1 MKRLKTLALTP
12 ILIHC
17 FISYTIAQEKVEKEE
32 SIQKSE
38 VNSRALNFVEA
49 ANFSKKVRW
58 YKEYG
63 ISKESL
69 EAKVKFKRH
78 WYSIEFDSDGNLE
91 DIEQVVKFRKLPKE
105 VRAAMS
111 DNLSDRFNKFRVLRT
126 QLQWLENPK
135 TLLTFFNN
143 QNARPTVE
151 GYELE
156 VEGYLDGKIRTYEV
170 TCTSSGNVISVLR
183 YVPRPTDNLDF

>member
-1 MKRLKTLALTP
+1 MKRLKILAFLP

-17 FISYTIAQEKVEKEE
+17 FTYTVAQEKVEKEE
-32 SIQKSE
+32 SISKSE
-38 VNSRALNFVEA
+38 VNSQALGFVEA

-63 ISKESL
+63 VNTESL
-69 EAKVKFKRH
+69 EAKVKFRRH
-78 WYSIEFDSDGNLE
+78 WFSIEFDSAGNLE
-91 DIEQVVKFRKLPKE
+91 DIEQVIKFRNLPKN
-105 VRAAMS
+105 VQTVINDDLAK
-111 DNLSDRFNKFRVLRT
+111 RFDKFRVLRT

-143 QNARPTVE
+143 QNICPVAE

-156 VEGYLDGKIRTYEV
+156 VEGYTNGKISTYEV
-170 TCTSSGNVISVLR
+170 TCSSSGKILSVLK